1 MNIRCAFCQT
11 PYTLSRVEMLDAL
24 QEMDAHK
31 LTHYDAHCPRCRR
44 ATQIPRQ
51 RMEMF
56 MPKWREELKAF
67 EQEMQEHPQHEAPIS
82 AAEAV
87 AEGRQG
93 ANAAPIAAAPPEE
106 KPASKAK
113 PAEKTSSPQ
122 GKTVAKPA
130 PKKAPAAKAK
140 ASPKGKTPAAATTS
154 KGKKT
159 TKKSK

>member
-51 RMEMF
+51 RLEMF
-56 MPKWREELKAF
+56 MPRWREELKQF
-67 EQEMQEHPQHEAPIS
+67 EAEMKEHPQHEAPLS
-82 AAEAV
+82 SPKEATAEA
-87 AEGRQG
+87 RQSDA
-93 ANAAPIAAAPPEE
+93 ANPIAAAPAFEEE
-106 KPASKAK
+106 KPAPKAK
-113 PAEKTSSPQ
+113 PA
-122 GKTVAKPA
+122 AKPA

-140 ASPKGKTPAAATTS
+140 TASPKGKPAAATTP

>member
-11 PYTLSRVEMLDAL
+11 PYTLSRVAMLDAL

-56 MPKWREELKAF
+56 MPRWREELKAF
-67 EQEMQEHPQHEAPIS
+67 EAEMKEHPQHEAPLP
-82 AAEAV
+82 APE
-87 AEGRQG
+87 
-93 ANAAPIAAAPPEE
+93 AAPIAAAPSEE
-106 KPASKAK
+106 KPASKAAPEKKMAAKSKTAK
-113 PAEKTSSPQ
+113 PAPKTSSPQ
-122 GKTVAKPA
+122 GK
-130 PKKAPAAKAK
+130 APAAKSSAK
-140 ASPKGKTPAAATTS
+140 KPATASQ
-154 KGKKT
+154 GKKT

>member
-31 LTHYDAHCPRCRR
+31 LTHYDAHGPRCRR

-51 RMEMF
+51 RLEMF
-56 MPKWREELKAF
+56 MPNWRNELKDF
-67 EQEMQEHPQHEAPIS
+67 EAEMKEHPQHEAPLPTHEPAP
-82 AAEAV
+82 AAEA
-87 AEGRQG
+87 
-93 ANAAPIAAAPPEE
+93 APKPEPKAE
-106 KPASKAK
+106 KPTAK
-113 PAEKTSSPQ
+113 STS
-122 GKTVAKPA
+122 AKPA
-130 PKKAPAAKAK
+130 PKKVLAKK
-140 ASPKGKTPAAATTS
+140 ASAATTS